1 MRRPSFKVHEYKH
14 SKTHRFYINLR
25 AFGKGRKFF
34 KTRSEAEAEAMRQKT
49 LMERH
54 GRDAIDLPQRELS
67 DFIAAK
73 RKLAEYGKVIT
84 DAVAYFV
91 DHLERV
97 RRCGITVAELANEVV
112 EVKRKA
118 GRSAKYIRDLKQKLG
133 RFCQDFGKMP
143 VAAIT
148 VEEIDKW
155 LSDLNYAPK
164 SRAQYRANI
173 GVLFGHAERRG
184 MIDKNPVPRTEK
196 PKLVDASPEI
206 FTPDELRSLLETAS
220 REVPHVVP
228 MLAIGAFAGLREAEI
243 QRLDWSEVDLA
254 RGHIEVTAAKAKS
267 ARRRIVP
274 IQPNL
279 AAWLQPY
286 SGMTGLVVPVGA
298 RRKLA
303 RVREAA
309 KLTRWPNNGLRHSF
323 ASYRLAAIHNAP
335 QVSAEL
341 GHTSPQMLYRYISRA
356 CVANGSRAILD
367 DPSERRNRE
376 RPAVRSPCVI
386 IRLTAA
392 PRFCLKCVDGIDY
405 ASRHEISHFV
415 LRRYPNACARCAE
428 RRLRRQRHLEHESDE
443 RRLEQPRQLDATHR
457 P

>member
-49 LMERH
+49 LLERH

-84 DAVAYFV
+84 NAVEYFV
-91 DHLERV
+91 DQLERV
-97 RRCGITVAELANEVV
+97 RRCVITVAELAKEVV
-112 EVKRKA
+112 ELKRKA
-118 GRSAKYIRDLKQKLG
+118 GRSAKYIRDLKQKLA

-173 GVLFGHAERRG
+173 GVLFSHAERRE

-196 PKLVDASPEI
+196 PKLLDASPEI

-220 REVPHVVP
+220 REAPNVVS

-243 QRLDWSEVDLA
+243 QRLDWSEIALA
-254 RGHIEVTAAKAKS
+254 RGHIEVKAAKAKS

-286 SGMTGLVVPVGA
+286 SGMTGAVVPMGA

-303 RVREAA
+303 RVREGA

-323 ASYRLAAIHNAP
+323 ASYRLAAIHDAP
-335 QVSAEL
+335 RVSVEL
-341 GHTSPQMLYRYISRA
+341 GHTSPQMLYSTYRELVLPTEAERYW
-356 CVANGSRAILD
+356 AIL
-367 DPSERRNRE
+367 PKEE
-376 RPAVRSPCVI
+376 
-386 IRLTAA
+386 TANVVA
-392 PRFCLKCVDGIDY
+392 FSTS
-405 ASRHEISHFV
+405 A
-415 LRRYPNACARCAE
+415 
-428 RRLRRQRHLEHESDE
+428 
-443 RRLEQPRQLDATHR
+443 
-457 P
+457 